1 MPLILVVDDDSMIL
15 ALLQHR
21 LKRDGHEAMAFAS
34 AQEALDAMALASQ
47 TRIPDLAILDVM
59 MPIKSG
65 FELCRELRARPGWE
79 DLPVIF
85 LSARVQPQ
93 DIEAGHAMGALYL
106 TKPFVASAL
115 VKAIDAALQS
125 RGTS

>member
-1 MPLILVVDDDSMIL
+1 MPLILVVDDDAMIL

>member
-1 MPLILVVDDDSMIL
+1 MALILAVDDDSMIL

-21 LKRDGHEAMAFAS
+21 LKREGHEALAYAS
-34 AQEALDAMALASQ
+34 AQAALEAMALPSQ

-59 MPIKSG
+59 MPVKSG

-79 DLPVIF
+79 NLPVIF

-93 DIEAGHAMGALYL
+93 DIEAGHAMGAAYL

-115 VKAIDAALQS
+115 VKAIDTAIRS
-125 RGTS
+125 RGTP